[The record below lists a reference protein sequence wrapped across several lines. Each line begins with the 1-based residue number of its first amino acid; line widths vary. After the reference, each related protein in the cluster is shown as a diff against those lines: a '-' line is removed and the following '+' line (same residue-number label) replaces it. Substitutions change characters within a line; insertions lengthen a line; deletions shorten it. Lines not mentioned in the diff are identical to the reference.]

1 MRWFAEVIMTLLRV
15 FKEQYAAMQGALHG
29 IEQRSV
35 SWSESLFWS
44 SLISVF
50 ILQPDV
56 FAYFITQ

>member
-15 FKEQYAAMQGALHG
+15 FKEQYAAMQGALHS